1 MVKPGYKQ
9 TEIGVIPEDWETS
22 SLSAAF
28 QKLEA
33 GVSVNSDNSLSS
45 EYHILKTS
53 AVHDGVV
60 DTAETKPVI
69 PQDYLRLKCPL
80 VKGSIIISRMNT
92 PALVGECGFT
102 KDAKAGIYLPDRL
115 WQIQNFNKSSFDF
128 VWLNYLL
135 NTKQYRDAVRATAT
149 GTSSSMKNISKE
161 RMLDIEIPRPPINEQ
176 ENIAAALSEVDELI
190 NLVEKQIDKKKAI
203 KQGAMQELLTGKRR
217 LPGFSGEWET
227 FVFGDLFDFIP
238 NNAFTRAQLSDSG
251 KVKNIHYGDILTKFG
266 AYISAD
272 SNEIPYIE
280 REIDLSRFAEKS
292 YLQSG
297 DIVIAD
303 TAEDETVGKAL
314 EVINVECPVLAG
326 QHTLLCRP
334 KVRFS
339 EKFLGYYLNAACYH
353 DQLLPFIVGTKVS
366 SISKA
371 SVAQTRLVVPKYK
384 EQQAISCILS
394 DMDDDIAELEKKL
407 AKYRQVK
414 RGMMQQLLTGKIRL
428 KNDVEDLRQAE
439 QANAVKI
446 LPARTA
452 HNRQFDDAVS
462 IAAIVY
468 AFYSDKYPLGRV
480 KVQKLLY
487 LLHRHQA
494 VSVSDFKKKAA
505 GPYADT
511 VRYKGGEPIAK
522 KNKYIVSENGKQ
534 GTRYSRGEN
543 MAQALNYV
551 ERWGMQ
557 SDLQWLKENFLH
569 TGRND
574 LELFATVDMAI
585 CDLNEAGVPISVAS
599 IKDLIASSKEW
610 KAKLSKTYFSDRD
623 IARAIKKC
631 TELFN

>member
-1 MVKPGYKQ
+1 MSLRSRIKPGYKQ

-102 KDAKAGIYLPDRL
+102 KDAKAGTYLPDRL

-149 GTSSSMKNISKE
+149 GTSNSMKNISKE

-217 LPGFSGEWET
+217 LPGFFGEWVNTKIGSITEVYSGGTPNTSEPAFWGGKIPWMNSGELNLKIVRQVQGRITEVGMDSSST
-227 FVFGDLFDFIP
+227 HFIP
-238 NNAFTRAQLSDSG
+238 
-251 KVKNIHYGDILTKFG
+251 
-266 AYISAD
+266 
-272 SNEIPYIE
+272 
-280 REIDLSRFAEKS
+280 AECV
-292 YLQSG
+292 LIG
-297 DIVIAD
+297 
-303 TAEDETVGKAL
+303 
-314 EVINVECPVLAG
+314 LAG
-326 QHTLLCRP
+326 QGKTRGTAAFNTFPLCTNQSIAAIYP
-334 KVRFS
+334 NPNKFDS
-339 EKFLGYYLNAACYH
+339 KFLYYKMDTQY
-353 DQLLPFIVGTKVS
+353 DQLRELS
-366 SISKA
+366 SGDGG
-371 SVAQTRLVVPKYK
+371 RGGLN
-384 EQQAISCILS
+384 
-394 DMDDDIAELEKKL
+394 KKL
-407 AKYRQVK
+407 ILDYEVVIPQSIDEQAAIATILTEMDYEIENLEMKLTKYRQVK
-414 RGMMQQLLTGKIRL
+414 QGMMQQLLTGKIRL

-439 QANAVKI
+439 QANAVKT

-462 IAAIVY
+462 IAAIVD

-522 KNKYIVSENGKQ
+522 KNKYIVSESSKQ
-534 GTRYSRGEN
+534 GTRYFRGEN

-557 SDLQWLKENFLH
+557 ADLHWLKDNFLH
-569 TGRND
+569 ASRND
-574 LELFATVDMAI
+574 LELFATVDMAMS
-585 CDLNEAGVPISVAS
+585 DLAKVGISVSVES
-599 IKDLIASSKEW
+599 IKNLIASSKEW